1 VFDDSFS
8 ALDLSTDARLRAAL
22 PAFTSESAVLI
33 VAQRVSTIST
43 ADQIIVLEDGEVV
56 GKGTY
61 DDLLAG
67 CPTFAEIV
75 QSQIGEE
82 EETAA

>member
-1 VFDDSFS
+1 
-8 ALDLSTDARLRAAL
+8 
-22 PAFTSESAVLI
+22 
-33 VAQRVSTIST
+33 VSTIAT
-43 ADQIIVLEDGEVV
+43 ADEIVVLEDGEMI

-61 DDLLAG
+61 EELLAG

-75 QSQIGEE
+75 QSQIGEK